1 MFSPLQEIKVKQR
14 TQKDFGVPP
23 HNGHVAR
30 RQPKPN
36 LRGAL
41 VNLCVIAALVVC
53 VYTVKFVLHHVGQ
66 D

>member
-14 TQKDFGVPP
+14 TQKDFDVPL
-23 HNGHVAR
+23 HNGHVA

-41 VNLCVIAALVVC
+41 ANLCVIAGLVVC
-53 VYTVKFVLHHVGQ
+53 VYTVKFVLHHIGQ

>member
-36 LRGAL
+36 LA
-41 VNLCVIAALVVC
+41 NLCVIAALVVC
-53 VYTVKFVLHHVGQ
+53 VYTVKFVLHHIGQ